1 VTRRFAGL
9 CAAACFALPGLAAA
23 QVDVSK
29 PLLCAVTEAIEC
41 PADGQC
47 ASTSAEEINIPA
59 FLVVDAKAK
68 RVSEHKGQRT
78 TPAQSVTERDG
89 HLYLQGI
96 EERVW
101 SAAISASTG
110 QMALTAS
117 RPEAGFVVFGV
128 CTEL

>member
-1 VTRRFAGL
+1 VTRRFAWW
-9 CAAACFALPGLAAA
+9 CAAACFGVPGLAIA

-41 PADGQC
+41 PVDGEC
-47 ASTSAEEINIPA
+47 ASLGVDDVNIPA

-68 RVSEHKGQRT
+68 KLSEHKGQRV

-101 SAAISASTG
+101 SAAISSSTG

>member
-1 VTRRFAGL
+1 V
-9 CAAACFALPGLAAA
+9 ACFALPGPVAA

-41 PADGQC
+41 PADAPC
-47 ASTSAEEINIPA
+47 ASLSVEEVNIPA

-68 RVSEHKGQRT
+68 RLSEHEGQRS

-96 EERVW
+96 EERAW

-110 QMALTAS
+110 KLSLTAS
-117 RPEAGFVVFGV
+117 RPEAGFVVFGA